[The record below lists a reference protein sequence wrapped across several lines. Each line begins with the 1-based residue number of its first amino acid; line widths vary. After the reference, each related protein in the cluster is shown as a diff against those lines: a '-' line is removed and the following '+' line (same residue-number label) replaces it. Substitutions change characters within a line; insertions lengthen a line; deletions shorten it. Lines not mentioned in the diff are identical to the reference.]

1 MVGPWL
7 QPAQAKLVQPRAD
20 GAFVHRHAEAPR
32 DLLAQV
38 QAPPADHTV
47 CQSASKTFQGI
58 ASKSFQLIVSL
69 APTDCVVWAGTE
81 APGYRDRRAPSVAS
95 KAFRELGCLEIFD
108 MAAQLQHGV
117 ERLRRCAVFET

>member
-1 MVGPWL
+1 M
-7 QPAQAKLVQPRAD
+7 
-20 GAFVHRHAEAPR
+20 
-32 DLLAQV
+32 
-38 QAPPADHTV
+38 
-47 CQSASKTFQGI
+47 KTFQVT

-95 KAFRELGCLEIFD
+95 KAFRELGYLEIFD